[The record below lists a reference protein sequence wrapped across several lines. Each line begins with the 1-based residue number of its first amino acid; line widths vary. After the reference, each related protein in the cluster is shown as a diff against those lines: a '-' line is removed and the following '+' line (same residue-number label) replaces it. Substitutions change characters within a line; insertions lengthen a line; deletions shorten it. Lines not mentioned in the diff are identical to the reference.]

1 MSTTTAKAPPV
12 GSKTGSAIWAFKDGT
27 FTRNGEVMA
36 TIDPATQQPAY
47 TEAGN
52 AYRHV
57 VAKRWKEKPKTKAA
71 IAETSPPPGQ
81 VFTQSSTVATK
92 PEDPYSSLTPD
103 QRAAIV
109 FLRKREGLD
118 PYNIEA
124 RTKKPVKPDR
134 IEADKS
140 KAFIWDVLR
149 FDPVAFVNR
158 YGVVKLG
165 KARRKVRERDP
176 ETNRM
181 RKVIR
186 EESVALSKR
195 KTHYTERLD
204 SMALL
209 REDDSDE

>member
-1 MSTTTAKAPPV
+1 MSTTTAEAPPV
-12 GSKTGSAIWAFKDGT
+12 GKTGSAAIWAFKDGQ
-27 FTRNGEVMA
+27 FTRNGELMA

-57 VAKRWKEKPKTKAA
+57 VAKRWKEKQAA
-71 IAETSPPPGQ
+71 NIA
-81 VFTQSSTVATK
+81 TVTA
-92 PEDPYSSLTPD
+92 PIVPAAAPQPDDPYSSLTPD

-134 IEADKS
+134 IEGDKS

-176 ETNRM
+176 ETSRM

-204 SMALL
+204 SMTLL

>member
-1 MSTTTAKAPPV
+1 MSTTTAEAPPV

-57 VAKRWKEKPKTKAA
+57 VAKRWKEKQAA
-71 IAETSPPPGQ
+71 NIASVTAPTVPTSAPAVVAEPP
-81 VFTQSSTVATK
+81 
-92 PEDPYSSLTPD
+92 DPYASLTPD

-118 PYNIEA
+118 PYHIEA

-204 SMALL
+204 SMTLL